1 MHLFSFNENSRPN
14 RPVGVLGTS
23 KLYRICSQTVLCYPL
38 TFETNEFY
46 MSSDLSLL
54 LDDVRDDL
62 EFLSK
67 CWKMQGRPI
76 YVFLIREQMLR
87 GPQRN
92 ELLEMLSQLK
102 QV

>member
-1 MHLFSFNENSRPN
+1 MLDFYFIHILLIRCRRPN

-23 KLYRICSQTVLCYPL
+23 KLYRICSQTVLSYPI
-38 TFETNEFY
+38 TFETNDFY

-54 LDDVRDDL
+54 LDDVRNDL

-67 CWKMQGRPI
+67 CWKLQGRPI
-76 YVFLIREQMLR
+76 YVFLIREHNLR

-92 ELLEMLSQLK
+92 ELLEL
-102 QV
+102 